1 MKLMRKRVRGT
12 PETATLWEPVE
23 VVPGSARR
31 LRLWRAAAVVVLGAG
46 MLGAVFT
53 ADVVARNG
61 VDQSRRAFVTTSA
74 GIASM
79 LELDIQH
86 EEDLSVSVGA
96 FVAGKPDASNADF
109 THWLNSLR
117 AFERYAELE
126 GVGFSIIVPAA
137 QLAAFAT
144 RAATDPVGP
153 LSADGTFQVL
163 PPGDRPY
170 YCLAALGRPRDARL
184 AFPAGYDFCA
194 ANPSLSSRDSGLGD
208 YTPLE
213 LGSGTLLAVEIP
225 IYSNGVVPTS
235 VTARRE
241 AFLGWVGM
249 VVAPGVVLARAMQDH
264 PGMAVT
270 FRYHDASSD
279 VTFHSGTPPAQAQSH
294 ATDLRNGWSVT
305 TFGEADPAGV
315 FANRIALELL
325 LGGIALSVLLATL
338 IYVLAT
344 GRARALALVSEKTH
358 QLRYQAL
365 HDVLTG
371 LPNRALITDRIEQ
384 MLARNRREGTA
395 GAALF
400 VDLDGFKNV
409 NDTLGHE
416 AGDQLLQ
423 AVAARIRHNL
433 RDVDT
438 VGRMGGDEFVVLMD
452 GGPNHTGPELVATRL
467 LELMREPF
475 ELDLA
480 PRPMTVTAS
489 VGVAIGDRAVP
500 GDLLRDAD
508 VALYQAKAA
517 GRDCYEV
524 FHQDMEAS
532 AKHRYEIEFDL
543 RAALEG
549 HQFRL
554 VYQPIYDLHDLTL
567 TGVEALIRW
576 QHPTLGE
583 IQPSSFIPL
592 LESSGQIID
601 VGRWVLREACTQ
613 AAAWRARGNELF
625 VSVNVSGRQLDRDVI
640 VEHVHEALDISGLAP
655 SALTIEVTETAVMRN
670 VDSTARRLR
679 EVKAVGVQVAID
691 DFGTGYSSLAYL
703 QRLPVDCLKIDRMF
717 IDAVGRSPESDA
729 LIHTF
734 VQLGKDLGMT
744 TLAEGVEDIAQIDH
758 LRNEGVDTVQGFL
771 LSRPLTPEALD
782 AQFLGTVV
790 PR

>member
-1 MKLMRKRVRGT
+1 MRKHVRE
-12 PETATLWEPVE
+12 PSEAPVLTA
-23 VVPGSARR
+23 VVPGSGRR
-31 LRLWRAAAVVVLGAG
+31 LRLWRAVAVAVLIAGTLGA
-46 MLGAVFT
+46 LFT
-53 ADVVARNG
+53 ANAVARNG
-61 VDQSRRAFVTTSA
+61 VDQSRRAFVTAST
-74 GIASM
+74 GIAST
-79 LELDIQH
+79 LQLDIQH
-86 EEDLSVSVGA
+86 EEDLSVSAGA
-96 FVAGKPDASNADF
+96 FLAGNQSASNGEFA
-109 THWLNSLR
+109 HWTSSVR
-117 AFERYAELE
+117 AFDRYAELE
-126 GVGFSIIVPAA
+126 GLGFSVIVPAA
-137 QLAAFAT
+137 QLPAFAAH
-144 RAATDPVGP
+144 AAADPSGA
-153 LSADGTFQVL
+153 LSADGTLQVL
-163 PPGDRPY
+163 PPGDRPF
-170 YCLAALGRPRDARL
+170 YCLAVVGQTRSAQL
-184 AFPAGYDFCA
+184 AFPAGSDFCA
-194 ANPSLSSRDSGLGD
+194 ASSAAPTRDSGVGD
-208 YTPLE
+208 YMPLTV
-213 LGSGTLLAVEIP
+213 GSSALLAVEIP
-225 IYSNGVVPTS
+225 IYSNGVVPKT

-241 AFLGWVGM
+241 TFLGWVGM
-249 VVAPGVVLARAMQDH
+249 VVAPDVVLARALKGH

-270 FRYHDASSD
+270 FRYHNASSD
-279 VTFHSGTPPAQAQSH
+279 VTFRSGTAPARAQSH
-294 ATDLRNGWSVT
+294 VSDLGNGWTVT
-305 TFGEADPAGV
+305 TFGAANPVGV
-315 FANRIALELL
+315 FANRIAVELL
-325 LGGIALSVLLATL
+325 LAGIALSGLLATL

-344 GRARALALVSEKTH
+344 GRSRALALVNQKTH

-371 LPNRALITDRIEQ
+371 LPNRALITDRIER
-384 MLARNRREGTA
+384 MLARNRRDGTH

-438 VGRMGGDEFVVLMD
+438 VGRMGGDEFVVLVD
-452 GGPNHTGPELVATRL
+452 GGPNNTEPELVAARL

-475 ELDLA
+475 ELALA

-489 VGVAIGDRAVP
+489 VGVAIGDRAEP

-532 AKHRYEIEFDL
+532 AKNRYEIEFDL

-549 HQFRL
+549 QQFRL
-554 VYQPIYDLHDLTL
+554 VYQPIYDLQDLTL

-583 IQPSSFIPL
+583 IQPNSFIPL

-613 AAAWRARGNELF
+613 AATWRARGADII
-625 VSVNVSGRQLDRDVI
+625 VSVNVSGRQLDRDII
-640 VEHVHEALDISGLAP
+640 VEHVKEALDISGLTP
-655 SALTIEVTETAVMRN
+655 SALTIEITETAAMRN

-679 EVKAVGVQVAID
+679 EVKALGLQVAID

-717 IDAVGRSPESDA
+717 IDGIGRSAESDA
-729 LIHTF
+729 LIHTL
-734 VQLGKDLGMT
+734 VRLGKDLGMT
-744 TLAEGVEDIAQIDH
+744 TLAEGVEEIAQIDH
-758 LRNEGVDTVQGFL
+758 LRTEGVDAVQGFL
-771 LSRPLTPEALD
+771 LSRPLTAEALQAKFLDD
-782 AQFLGTVV
+782 AVT
-790 PR
+790 R

>member
-1 MKLMRKRVRGT
+1 MRKRAEGT
-12 PETATLWEPVE
+12 SEATPLWEPLA

-31 LRLWRAAAVVVLGAG
+31 LRLWRAAAVAVLVSGSLGA
-46 MLGAVFT
+46 LFT

-61 VDQSRRAFVTTSA
+61 VDQSRRAFVTASA
-74 GIASM
+74 GVAST

-96 FVAGKPDASNADF
+96 FVAGAPGASNF
-109 THWLNSLR
+109 EFIHWLDSVR
-117 AFERYAELE
+117 AFERYAELQ
-126 GVGFSIIVPAA
+126 GFGFTVIVPAD
-137 QLAAFAT
+137 QLATFVARAT
-144 RAATDPVGP
+144 TDPVGP
-153 LSADGTFQVL
+153 FSADGTFQVL
-163 PPGDRPY
+163 PPGNRPF
-170 YCLAALGRPRDARL
+170 YCLAQLGKTRDARL

-194 ANPSLSSRDSGLGD
+194 ANQALSSRDTGVGD
-208 YTPLE
+208 YTPLN
-213 LGSGTLLAVEIP
+213 LSSGSLLAVEIP
-225 IYSNGVVPTS
+225 IYRTGVVPTT

-241 AFLGWVGM
+241 NFLGWVGM
-249 VVAPGVVLARAMQDH
+249 VVAPGVVLARALKDH

-270 FRYHDASSD
+270 FRYHNSTSD
-279 VTFHSGTPPAQAQSH
+279 VTFSSGTPPTHQQSYVS
-294 ATDLRNGWSVT
+294 DLGNGWTVT
-305 TFGEADPAGV
+305 TFGANDPAGV

-338 IYVLAT
+338 LYVLAT
-344 GRARALALVSEKTH
+344 GRARALALVNQKTH

-384 MLARNRREGTA
+384 MLVRNRREGTA

-416 AGDQLLQ
+416 AGDQLLL
-423 AVAARIRHNL
+423 AVAARIRRNL

-438 VGRMGGDEFVVLMD
+438 VGRMGGDEFVVLID
-452 GGPNHTGPELVATRL
+452 GGPHHTGPELVATRL

-475 ELDLA
+475 EFDLA
-480 PRPMTVTAS
+480 PRPMVVTAS
-489 VGVAIGDRAVP
+489 VGVATGDRAVP

-517 GRDCYEV
+517 GRDCFEV

-532 AKHRYEIEFDL
+532 VQHRYEIEFDL
-543 RAALEG
+543 REALEG

-554 VYQPIYDLHDLTL
+554 VYQPIYDLRDLTL

-583 IQPSSFIPL
+583 IQPGSFIPL

-601 VGRWVLREACTQ
+601 VGRWVLGEACTQ
-613 AAAWRARGNELF
+613 AAAWRAGGCDLMM
-625 VSVNVSGRQLDRDVI
+625 SVNVSGRQLDRDVI
-640 VEHVHEALDISGLAP
+640 VEHVNEALAISGLTP

-717 IDAVGRSPESDA
+717 IDAIGRSPESDA

-758 LRNEGVDTVQGFL
+758 LRNEGVDAVQGFL
-771 LSRPLTPEALD
+771 LSKPLTPEALE
-782 AQFLGTVV
+782 AKFLDTAV